1 MVGVVLTVT
10 TVVVIV
16 NAGETVAPPATVTD
30 AGTVALGSLLDSV
43 TTAPP
48 AGAGALRV
56 TVLSV
61 VDPPPTT
68 DAGDKVTRETAG
80 GDTVSASVTLAVA
93 LLESVTVNCGL

>member
-1 MVGVVLTVT
+1 MVTDALAATLL
-10 TVVVIV
+10 VVIV
-16 NAGETVAPPATVTD
+16 NAGETVAPAATVTD
-30 AGTVALGSLLDSV
+30 GGTVALGALLLSV

-68 DAGDKVTRETAG
+68 EVGDKVTAEIAG
-80 GDTVSASVTLAVA
+80 GDTVSESVTLAVA